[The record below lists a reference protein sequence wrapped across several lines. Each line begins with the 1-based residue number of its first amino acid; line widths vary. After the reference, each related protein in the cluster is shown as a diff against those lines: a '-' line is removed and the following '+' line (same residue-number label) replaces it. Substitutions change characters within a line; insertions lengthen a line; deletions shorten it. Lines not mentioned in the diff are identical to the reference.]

1 MVIQHGFEELIP
13 ALAHVFSCTRQVK
26 YQPFEAD
33 IVVEGAVPSQ
43 YSLAVTG
50 IDIAVCLLAL

>member
-1 MVIQHGFEELIP
+1 MIQHGFEELIT
-13 ALAHVFSCTRQVK
+13 ALAHVFSRTRQVK

-43 YSLAVTG
+43 YALAVTG